1 MKKILSTIAAIMVT
15 VAVIYGQQTKFLV
28 FEFIKVESNQTYDF
42 IEHKDFME
50 KVYQGAINDKRITGW
65 DLWSLQSGADP
76 SEFQY
81 ITVTYFN
88 DPVSMMNGL
97 NEEDI
102 VRYAMIAYPHMTE
115 KQVKEKLSE
124 STNFMDLAQR
134 SYMQQ
139 IASSR
144 DNFQFR
150 RGTLASFDLMKAV
163 EGKFQ
168 EYEKA
173 EKEVFLPIH
182 QNRIDKGLM
191 GHWSLLRTALPFGS
205 EAKSTHL
212 TLNVYKDYMQFF
224 NAQEYEDMESTVEQ
238 IAAMEKGLKSRDQKW
253 VYLATL
259 ENALR

>member
-1 MKKILSTIAAIMVT
+1 MKKILISLLAFMMAVVIAKA
-15 VAVIYGQQTKFLV
+15 QQTKYLV

-42 IEHKDFME
+42 IAHIDFME
-50 KVYQGAINDKRITGW
+50 KLYKAAINDKKIQGW
-65 DLWSLQSGADP
+65 DFWSLQSGADP

-81 ITVTYFN
+81 ITITYYH

-97 NEEDI
+97 QEDDLAK
-102 VRYAMIAYPHMTE
+102 YGMIAYPHMTE
-115 KQVKEKLSE
+115 NDVREKLNNADTS
-124 STNFMDLAQR
+124 MDLAQR
-134 SYMQQ
+134 SYMQE
-139 IASSR
+139 IASTR
-144 DNFQFR
+144 DNFQLK

-173 EKEVFLPIH
+173 EKEVFMPIH
-182 QNRIDKGLM
+182 QGRIEKGLM

-212 TLNVYKDYMQFF
+212 TMNIYKDYLQFF
-224 NAQEYEDMESTVEQ
+224 NAQEYEDMDSTAEQ
-238 IAAMEKGLKSRDQKW
+238 RAAQEKGLKSRDQKW

-259 ENALR
+259 ENAVR

>member
-1 MKKILSTIAAIMVT
+1 MKKFLLTFAIVAITIGMVF
-15 VAVIYGQQTKFLV
+15 GQQTKYLV

-42 IEHKDFME
+42 VEYKEFME
-50 KVYQGAINDKRITGW
+50 KIYQGAINDKRIKGW

-81 ITVTYFN
+81 ITVTYYN

-97 NEEDI
+97 QEEDM
-102 VRYAMIAYPHMTE
+102 VKYALVAYPHMNE
-115 KQVKEKLSE
+115 RQILEKLGAGFNS
-124 STNFMDLAQR
+124 MDLAQR

-139 IASSR
+139 IATSQ

-173 EKEVFLPIH
+173 EREVFLPIH
-182 QNRIDKGLM
+182 QNRIEKGLM

-212 TLNVYKDYMQFF
+212 TMNVYKDYLQFF
-224 NAQEYEDMESTVEQ
+224 NAQEYEDMESTAEQRAAVE
-238 IAAMEKGLKSRDQKW
+238 EGLRSRDQKW